1 MKTRNSDGTE
11 LDVQFSDLP
20 NFTQAYIQCA
30 LWSST
35 DEQGEPLDRRFGP
48 EDLAPETAGRMIDDC
63 ASFQADNQDDLRSS
77 GLSSERAGHD
87 FWLNRNGHGSGFWD
101 EGPGPVFR
109 RLSDAAKVW
118 GSFDLYVGDNGLIHG
133 N

>member
-1 MKTRNSDGTE
+1 MKIRNPDGTE

-20 NFTQAYIQCA
+20 NFTKAYIQCA

-35 DEQGEPLDRRFGP
+35 AGQGQSLNRRFSP

-63 ASFQADNQDDLRSS
+63 ASFQADNQDDLR
-77 GLSSERAGHD
+77 LSRLSDERAGHD

-101 EGPGPVFR
+101 EGPAPVFR

-118 GSFDLYVGDNGLIHG
+118 GSFDLYVENNGLIYS